1 MDELRDTVAIV
12 TGAAGGIGAATA
24 RAFAREGARAVVI
37 ADVNDEAARAFLQ
50 GSGSEGRCA
59 FRFVRTDVAAPRDVE
74 ELFDRTMAEF
84 SRLDILVNC
93 AGVCPVAPPE
103 QITVEQWDR
112 VMSINLRGTFLTC
125 RNALAIMKK
134 QKSGA
139 IVNVSSISGRI
150 GGIAAGVD
158 YSASKA
164 AIIALTM
171 SLAKTGGPFGIN
183 VNAVA
188 PGFIRTEMTKSF
200 THFDPATVP
209 MRRIGEP
216 EDVADVIVFLA
227 SRRARYI
234 TGETIDVNGG
244 VYMS

>member
-1 MDELRDTVAIV
+1 MDELRDKVAIL
-12 TGAAGGIGAATA
+12 TGAAGGIGGATA
-24 RAFAREGARAVVI
+24 LAFAREGARGVVI
-37 ADVNDEAARAFLQ
+37 ADVNEDSARAFLQ
-50 GSGSEGRCA
+50 RIPQEIA
-59 FRFVRTDVAAPRDVE
+59 DVFRFVRTDVGSPQDID
-74 ELFDRTMAEF
+74 ELFRRTLSEF
-84 SRLDILVNC
+84 SRLDVLVNC
-93 AGVCPVAPPE
+93 AGICPVAPPE
-103 QITVEQWDR
+103 DISVAQWDK
-112 VMSINLRGTFLTC
+112 VMSINLRGTFLGC
-125 RNALAIMKK
+125 RAALGIMKK
-134 QKSGA
+134 QRGGA

-158 YSASKA
+158 YSASKG

-171 SLAKTGGPFGIN
+171 SLAKAGGPFGIN

-188 PGFIRTEMTKSF
+188 PGFIRTEMTKDF

-244 VYMS
+244 VYMT